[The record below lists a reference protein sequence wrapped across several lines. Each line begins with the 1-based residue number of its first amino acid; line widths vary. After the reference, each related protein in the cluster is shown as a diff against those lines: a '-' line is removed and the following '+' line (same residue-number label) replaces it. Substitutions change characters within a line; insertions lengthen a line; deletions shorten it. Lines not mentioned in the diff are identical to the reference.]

1 MSSFGAQQISELRQF
16 VQAVKAHPEL
26 LDAPDLKFFKDY
38 IESLGGK
45 IPAPKAQK
53 STPTPT
59 PTPTPKAKAEDV
71 DMTDKKEEAAHHE
84 DEFDESK
91 LREGDTELMTPDT
104 EPPLEVGDISVTPT
118 EEMMDEAS
126 ALRAKALEV
135 QYDNEEE
142 AISILTQAIKLYP
155 QGAILYATRADIL
168 LRMKRPNAAISDCSV
183 AIRINPDSAKPY
195 KVRGKAYR
203 YLGKYVEA
211 HTDLCKACQLDWDE
225 TSAEMI
231 KFLQPRAEKVRQF
244 KLQKERQQA
253 EDAARLRKERRAAA
267 EEAHKKQQQQQQHQH
282 HHQHGAHCNH
292 DHDDD
297 GDDDDDDGEPGA
309 FDNIFNDPEIQSVLK
324 NPELI
329 AKVQEAIGNPNKMA
343 ELMKDPRFAK
353 LAPKLAGLFGG
364 APMGGESMGGVP
376 PAGAGGAQAHS
387 HSHSQPK
394 AQAPAPEAGFDL
406 D

>member
-1 MSSFGAQQISELRQF
+1 MSSFSAQQISELRQF
-16 VQAVKAHPEL
+16 VQVVKAHPEL
-26 LDAPDLKFFKDY
+26 LDSPDLKFFKEY

-45 IPAPKAQK
+45 IPAPQAQK
-53 STPTPT
+53 PKPT
-59 PTPTPKAKAEDV
+59 PTPTPKPKDEDV
-71 DMTDKKEEAAHHE
+71 EMTDKKEETTHHE
-84 DEFDESK
+84 EEFDESK
-91 LREGDTELMTPDT
+91 LREGDTELMAPDN

-203 YLGKYVEA
+203 FLGKYAEA
-211 HTDLCKACQLDWDE
+211 YTDLCKACQLDWDE

-253 EDAARLRKERRAAA
+253 EEAARQRKERRAAA
-267 EEAHKKQQQQQQHQH
+267 EEAHKKQQQQQQHH
-282 HHQHGAHCNH
+282 HHHEHGAHCNH
-292 DHDDD
+292 GH
-297 GDDDDDDGEPGA
+297 DDDDDEPGT
-309 FDNIFNDPEIQSVLK
+309 FDNIFNDPEVQSVLQ

-329 AKVQEAIGNPNKMA
+329 AKVQAAIGNPSKMA
-343 ELMKDPRFAK
+343 ELMKDPSFAK

-364 APMGGESMGGVP
+364 MP
-376 PAGAGGAQAHS
+376 GASPFGGAQTQSQSQSQSHSAHS
-387 HSHSQPK
+387 HSHTQ
-394 AQAPAPEAGFDL
+394 AQAPEAGFDL